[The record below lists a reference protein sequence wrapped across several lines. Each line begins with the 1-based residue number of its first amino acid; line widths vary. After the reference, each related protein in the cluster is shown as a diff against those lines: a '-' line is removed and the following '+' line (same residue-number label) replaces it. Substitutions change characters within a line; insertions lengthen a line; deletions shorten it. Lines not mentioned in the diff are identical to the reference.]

1 MPKPGQAAEAKPVGA
16 TTPRWSRITVRNVT
30 ATGVTKNAGVILGLP
45 EAPATGLTLENLR
58 IEAAAGLRLGYA
70 KDVVLRR
77 VTVTAADGKPWI
89 LEPTIEGLQ
98 RVD

>member
-1 MPKPGQAAEAKPVGA
+1 MAAEPIASDI
-16 TTPRWSRITVRNVT
+16 RDF
-30 ATGVTKNAGVILGLP
+30 NAYPDASGHFGGNMDAVAIGLP